1 VHLAGSAE
9 FVASRDDVWKFLIDP
24 SNFGPCSPAP
34 IKKIDDRHFRAETRL
49 GSGLFSAQVTVEL
62 EITEVQEG
70 RSARLVGRGGASG
83 TTIEGSTSITLRDG
97 SIDGTTVV
105 DWDAEFTLSGMFAG
119 AAARIID
126 DRAQDAMEKLLAC
139 LHRQIEG

>member
-1 VHLAGSAE
+1 MHFAGSAE
-9 FVASRDDVWKFLIDP
+9 FVASRADVWKFLIDP
-24 SNFGPCSPAP
+24 SNFGACSPAP
-34 IKKIDDRHFRAETRL
+34 IKKIDDRHYRAQMRL
-49 GSGLFSAQVTVEL
+49 GSGLFSAQVSVEL
-62 EITEVQEG
+62 EITDIDEG

-97 SIDGTTVV
+97 PIDGTTVV
-105 DWDAEFTLSGMFAG
+105 DWDAEFKLNGMFAG

-126 DRAQDAMEKLLAC
+126 ERAPEAMDKLLEC